1 MYFKDEWI
9 GIFILFTPP
18 QSEEEF
24 RILKDLSED
33 LSYVIYSLR
42 VREEK
47 EKINKAYE
55 TIFKISPI
63 GLIEVDLSEIKN
75 FMKELLNE
83 KLDFP
88 SEEEFLQF
96 FEEFMKKLRIIRMNE
111 EVYKIFEIED
121 RTDAEKNRVGFIKN
135 NLEILK
141 ENLFY
146 ISLPPLLYE
155 REITIYTL
163 KKNKKTLKIRAVPFP
178 GCEEEPSHVILV
190 IMDITEEKES
200 IQKINRLL
208 NQVVETLAEIVEK
221 RDPYTAGHQKRVA
234 KLAFFIGK
242 EMGLSE
248 EKLKGLYMAGLL
260 HDIGKIAVPTD
271 ILNKPGKLDPIE
283 FELIKKHPEV
293 GYEILKNIEFPY
305 PVAEIVLEH
314 HERINGS
321 GYPKGLKDGDILIEA
336 RILAVSDVVEAMSS
350 HRPYRPAFPLET
362 ALREISEKKGI
373 LYDEEVVDACI
384 KLFKEKNFRFE

>member
-1 MYFKDEWI
+1 MDRNFYTFYSP
-9 GIFILFTPP
+9 L

-248 EKLKGLYMAGLL
+248 EKLKGLYMPGLL

-271 ILNKPGKLDPIE
+271 ILNKPGTLDPIE
-283 FELIKKHPEV
+283 FELMKKQPEV

>member
-1 MYFKDEWI
+1 MDRNFYTFY
-9 GIFILFTPP
+9 PP

-55 TIFKISPI
+55 IIFKISPI
-63 GLIEVDLSEIKN
+63 GLVEVDLSEIKN
-75 FMKELLNE
+75 FMKELLTE

-88 SEEEFLQF
+88 LEGEFLQF
-96 FEEFMKKLRIIRMNE
+96 FEEFVKKLRIIKMNE

-141 ENLFY
+141 ENLFH
-146 ISLPPLLYE
+146 ISLLPLLYE

-178 GCEEEPSHVILV
+178 GCEEDLSHVILV

-208 NQVVETLAEIVEK
+208 NQVVETLADIVEK
-221 RDPYTAGHQKRVA
+221 RDPYTAGHQKKVA
-234 KLAFFIGK
+234 KLAVFIGK

-248 EKLKGLYMAGLL
+248 EKLKSLYMAGLL
-260 HDIGKIAVPTD
+260 HDIGKIAVPID
-271 ILNKPGKLDPIE
+271 ILNKPGKLDPTE

-314 HERINGS
+314 HERIDGS

-336 RILAVSDVVEAMSS
+336 RILTVSDVVEAMSS

-362 ALREISEKKGI
+362 ALKEISEKKGI
-373 LYDEEVVDACI
+373 LYDKDVVDACI
-384 KLFKEKNFRFE
+384 KLFKEKNF

>member
-1 MYFKDEWI
+1 M
-9 GIFILFTPP
+9 
-18 QSEEEF
+18 
-24 RILKDLSED
+24 
-33 LSYVIYSLR
+33 IYSLR

-55 TIFKISPI
+55 KIFKISPI

-178 GCEEEPSHVILV
+178 GCEEEPSHVIFV

>member
-1 MYFKDEWI
+1 MDRNFYTFYSP
-9 GIFILFTPP
+9 L

>member
-1 MYFKDEWI
+1 M
-9 GIFILFTPP
+9 
-18 QSEEEF
+18 
-24 RILKDLSED
+24 
-33 LSYVIYSLR
+33 IYSLR